1 MDVLLLLAPVLAA
14 GLLSVFAVKKHTE
27 QPNEK
32 PGRLPIMILLLL
44 PLTAGATYAYYLGA
58 FFLSFVTDSRFAR
71 PWNLVVLVLCMIFMA
86 YIAFLLGR
94 LLARILCLTKK
105 NRLISLAV
113 MLVLMLAMTYASY
126 VYISGNFI

>member
-58 FFLSFVTDSRFAR
+58 FFNAGRG
-71 PWNLVVLVLCMIFMA
+71 
-86 YIAFLLGR
+86 YIALRFCGYVVFVF
-94 LLARILCLTKK
+94 
-105 NRLISLAV
+105 NAV
-113 MLVLMLAMTYASY
+113 YPFRHNLHLFRAF
-126 VYISGNFI
+126 GKDFRN

>member
-14 GLLSVFAVKKHTE
+14 GLLSVFAVKKHKE

-44 PLTAGATYAYYLGA
+44 PLTAGATYVYYLGA
-58 FFLSFVTDSRFAR
+58 FVMSFVTDSQVFR
-71 PWNLVVLVLCMIFMA
+71 PWNNVVLALCMALMA

-94 LLARILCLTKK
+94 LLARMLCLTKK
-105 NRLISLAV
+105 NRLISLSV

>member
-1 MDVLLLLAPVLAA
+1 
-14 GLLSVFAVKKHTE
+14 
-27 QPNEK
+27 
-32 PGRLPIMILLLL
+32 
-44 PLTAGATYAYYLGA
+44 
-58 FFLSFVTDSRFAR
+58 
-71 PWNLVVLVLCMIFMA
+71 MIFMA

-105 NRLISLAV
+105 NRLISQTV